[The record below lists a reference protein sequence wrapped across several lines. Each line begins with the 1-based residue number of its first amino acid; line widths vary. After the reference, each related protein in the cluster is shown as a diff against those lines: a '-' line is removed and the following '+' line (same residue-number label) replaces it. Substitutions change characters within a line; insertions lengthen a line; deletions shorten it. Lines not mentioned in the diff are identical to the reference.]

1 MRIRTDPKDH
11 LPVNDFNQYLTQLL
25 NQSPGLGVAVMMN
38 NYFHDVA
45 TALMMASAV
54 VLHAIVRIQDAMN
67 TPTATIFFLRIH
79 RQMVKFFKFSLWWII
94 IGGVPRT
101 IFYASFEWNHFADK
115 QQVPALMVKHLLMAA
130 AVIYGIRAWRRLKIK
145 VAGLRE
151 SLPAEMRAE
160 ANL

>member
-1 MRIRTDPKDH
+1 MS
-11 LPVNDFNQYLTQLL
+11 DFNQFLTHLL

-45 TALMMASAV
+45 TALMLASAV
-54 VLHAIVRIQDAMN
+54 ALHAIVRVQDAMN
-67 TPTATIFFLRIH
+67 SPTATLFFLKTH

-101 IFYASFEWNHFADK
+101 IFYVSFEWNHFADK

-130 AVIYGIRAWRRLKIK
+130 AVIYGVRAWRRLKLK
-145 VAGLRE
+145 VAALQE
-151 SLPAEMRAE
+151 TLPAEMRAE
-160 ANL
+160 VDR